1 MHKKH
6 EETKGRNDE
15 ATPGRSDEATPGR
28 SDEVTKDAKV
38 VLSAEEY
45 ETLRKKAEERDTSE
59 DKWLRAHAEIDNA
72 RKRMERER
80 AEHIKYANED
90 IILKLIGILDNFERG
105 IRSAEQKKDFG
116 MLHQGVDMI
125 LKELHQLLEE
135 KGLKR
140 IKCVGEKFDPYK
152 HEALEV
158 VGGEADKDG
167 TVAEELQSGYELNG
181 RVIRPAK
188 VRVFKVTSDE

>member
-1 MHKKH
+1 MHNKKH
-6 EETKGRNDE
+6 DKEET
-15 ATPGRSDEATPGR
+15 PG
-28 SDEVTKDAKV
+28 TKDERRGTRDEEV

-45 ETLRKKAEERDTSE
+45 EALRKKAEELDASQ
-59 DKWLRAHAEIDNA
+59 DKWLRAHAEIDNT
-72 RKRMERER
+72 RKRMEKER
-80 AEHIKYANED
+80 VEHIRYANED

-105 IRSAEQKKDFG
+105 IKSAEQKKDFG

-158 VGGEADKDG
+158 AEGEADTDG

-188 VRVFKVTSDE
+188 VRVYKSEK